1 MLLLIFLSNMHV
13 TVSELKTP
21 FYRNF
26 GVIFLQ
32 LCESDMSVADE
43 VFEKESGQQEQAW
56 TMWR

>member
-1 MLLLIFLSNMHV
+1 MIFLFNMHV